1 MELLK
6 EIIVVYD
13 VSENKPRTKLF
24 KALKNIGMR
33 NIQNSVFW
41 GRVNEAEKRSI
52 RRLFNEHLDK
62 ETDRAFI
69 LETKLSSQIKL
80 TGYGYGDG
88 TQFDEELYYIT

>member
-6 EIIVVYD
+6 EIVVVYD
-13 VSENKPRTKLF
+13 ISKNKPRTKLF
-24 KALKNIGMR
+24 KALKNIGLK

-52 RRLFNEHLDK
+52 KRLFGEHLNK

-69 LETKLSSQIKL
+69 LETKLSRQIKL
-80 TGYGYGDG
+80 AGYGYGDG
-88 TQFDEELYYIT
+88 SQFDEELYFIT

>member
-13 VSENKPRTKLF
+13 ISQNKSRTKLF
-24 KALKNIGMR
+24 KALKNTGLE
-33 NIQNSVFW
+33 NIQDSVFW

-52 RRLFNEHLDK
+52 QRLFREHLNK

-80 TGYGYGDG
+80 TGFGYGDG
-88 TQFDEELYYIT
+88 RQFDEELFYIA

>member
-13 VSENKPRTKLF
+13 VSENKPRAKLF

-52 RRLFNEHLDK
+52 RRLFSEHLNK

-69 LETKLSSQIKL
+69 LETKLSTQIKL

-88 TQFDEELYYIT
+88 SQFDEELFYIT